1 MKSDKIREGKTLQ
14 EFIKEKKLFF
24 ILFIGIIL
32 IIGGILFYF
41 QRSNDKI
48 LMMDQT
54 ATEEFENNSM
64 ELNQEENIK
73 SVDQGES
80 SVDKQSPKEIMVHI
94 VGQVKNPGVV
104 EVQEGTRLIE
114 AIEQL
119 GGTTQEADLDAV
131 NLAKKLADEEKIYI
145 PKKGEISQS
154 NTNSGMVEEE
164 NSDKININTASQEE
178 LKTLSGIGDGI
189 SKNII
194 EYREA
199 NGGFKSIEEIK
210 EVNRIGDKIF
220 NDIKDKITI

>member
-1 MKSDKIREGKTLQ
+1 
-14 EFIKEKKLFF
+14 
-24 ILFIGIIL
+24 
-32 IIGGILFYF
+32 
-41 QRSNDKI
+41 
-48 LMMDQT
+48 MDQT

-80 SVDKQSPKEIMVHI
+80 SVDKQPPKEIMVHI
-94 VGQVKNPGVV
+94 VGQVNNPGVV

-145 PKKGEISQS
+145 PKKGEIPQEDIISQS
-154 NTNSGMVEEE
+154 NTNSSMAQEE

-178 LKTLSGIGDGI
+178 LKTLSGIGDSI

>member
-1 MKSDKIREGKTLQ
+1 
-14 EFIKEKKLFF
+14 
-24 ILFIGIIL
+24 
-32 IIGGILFYF
+32 
-41 QRSNDKI
+41 
-48 LMMDQT
+48 MDQT

-80 SVDKQSPKEIMVHI
+80 SVDKQPPKEIMVHI
-94 VGQVKNPGVV
+94 VGQVNNPGVV

-119 GGTTQEADLDAV
+119 GGTTEEADLDAV
-131 NLAKKLADEEKIYI
+131 NLAKKLVDEEKVYI
-145 PKKGEISQS
+145 PKKGEIPQEDIISQS
-154 NTNSGMVEEE
+154 NTNSSMAQEE

-178 LKTLSGIGDGI
+178 LKTLSGIGDSI